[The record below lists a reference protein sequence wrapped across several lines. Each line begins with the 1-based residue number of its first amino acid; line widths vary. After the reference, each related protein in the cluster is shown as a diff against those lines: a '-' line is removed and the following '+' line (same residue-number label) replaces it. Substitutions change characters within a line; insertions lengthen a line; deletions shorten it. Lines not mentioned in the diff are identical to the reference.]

1 MLGLNPAEITKDKL
15 YRCAC
20 RLYDLH
26 HELENWLSNR
36 VRTLFGRENKILL
49 FDLSN
54 TYFEGRMQNSSLAK
68 YGRSKEKRT
77 DCKQVVLAAI
87 VNTNGLPH
95 GGGKKKH
102 CVAALQ
108 ALAQCMGKYST
119 WNTHGF
125 AGDSNRVGGTGLFLV
140 PTSHTTVRAVR
151 HTAVP

>member
-36 VRTLFGRENKILL
+36 VRTLFGQENGILL

-68 YGRSKEKRT
+68 YGRPKEKRM
-77 DCKQVVLAAI
+77 DCKQVVLAAV
-87 VNTNGLPH
+87 VNTNGLSVRTQIYEGNRTGCTTMQEVLKPVEEK
-95 GGGKKKH
+95 GLPGSENKIIAMDVGI
-102 CVAALQ
+102 
-108 ALAQCMGKYST
+108 ST
-119 WNTHGF
+119 K
-125 AGDSNRVGGTGLFLV
+125 
-140 PTSHTTVRAVR
+140 
-151 HTAVP
+151 